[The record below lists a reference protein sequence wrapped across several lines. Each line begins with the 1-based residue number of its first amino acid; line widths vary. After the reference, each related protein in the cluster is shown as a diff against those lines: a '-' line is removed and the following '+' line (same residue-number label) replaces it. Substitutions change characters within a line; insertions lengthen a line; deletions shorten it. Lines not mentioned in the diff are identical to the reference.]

1 MGILNTMFNK
11 KANIACNNKT
21 FTYENIRAM
30 HLTMTRL
37 YEAAAQLRGKFGL
50 SEVADLLG
58 ESPQAVKN
66 WEGRGMSAGAMIK
79 AEEAIG
85 CRAAWLMFGTPPMT
99 WIAHA
104 AIAGMSKAESGE
116 REPPAEAKP
125 LIKAFADA
133 GPAKREALL
142 RLAALP
148 EPEMATLL
156 LVLQSIGE
164 KYKR

>member
-1 MGILNTMFNK
+1 MFKK
-11 KANIACNNKT
+11 KANAACNNRA
-21 FTYENIRAM
+21 FTCENIRAM
-30 HLTMTRL
+30 HPTMTRL
-37 YEAAAQLRGKFGL
+37 YEAAAQLREKVGL

-66 WEGRGMSAGAMIK
+66 WEGRGMSAGAMIQ
-79 AEEAIG
+79 AEEVIG
-85 CRAAWLMFGTPPMT
+85 CRAAWLKSGTPPMT

-104 AIAGMSKAESGE
+104 AIAGMSKGESGE
-116 REPPAEAKP
+116 REPPEEARP
-125 LIKAFADA
+125 LIKAFASA

-148 EPEMATLL
+148 EPEMGTLL